1 MSDPM
6 SINDTVANQPITGQ
20 QRYTWQLLLR
30 IFLPFA
36 LGYFLSYLFR
46 VVNAIIAGDLNIDL
60 DLNASELGFLTSAYL
75 IIFAAIQLPLGV
87 LLDRYGP
94 RRTEAFLLLFAALGA
109 AIFATAT
116 NFDMLVIGRA
126 LIGLGV
132 SACLMAA
139 FKSFVQWFPAD
150 RLPLTNGLHMT
161 AGGLGVLCASSP
173 TAWLLE
179 TLVWREL
186 FWILAVATFIVAF
199 IVFFAVPDKPSSA
212 NQVSLGEHVSG
223 IFHIFSDRYFW
234 RIIPVAVTTQ
244 AAALALIGLWTGPWF
259 RDIAGFNESEV
270 ASSLTLLAVSMI
282 IGYIVI
288 GYVAYAFNKRG
299 FNSLTIALIGMTA
312 FILMQLVLVFHPVQ
326 FARSVWML
334 FGFFSTSSILI
345 YAALSQRFSV
355 QLAGRANTALN
366 FLVFVAGFFTQW
378 GIGVVIDAFP
388 SEIVGYYAV
397 EGYHQ
402 VFVYLV
408 GVQSVGLLWYW
419 FSPYWLSRR

>member
-1 MSDPM
+1 MP
-6 SINDTVANQPITGQ
+6 NPIKTKEIDIDRPQ
-20 QRYTWQLLLR
+20 YSWQLLLR

-46 VVNAIIAGDLNIDL
+46 VVNAIIAGDLSIDL
-60 DLNASELGFLTSAYL
+60 DLSATELGLLTSAYL
-75 IIFAAIQLPLGV
+75 ITFAAIQLPLGV

-116 NFDMLVIGRA
+116 SFNMLVVGRA
-126 LIGLGV
+126 LIGFGV

-186 FWILAVATFIVAF
+186 FWILSILTFAVAV
-199 IVFFAVPDKPSSA
+199 IVFYAVPDKPA
-212 NQVSLGEHVSG
+212 LTKQVSLGEHISG
-223 IFHIFSDRYFW
+223 IFHVFSDRYFW

-244 AAALALIGLWTGPWF
+244 AAALAMIGLWTGPWF
-259 RDIAGFNESEV
+259 RDVAGFNPPEI
-270 ASSLTLLAVSMI
+270 AGSLTLIAVSMI
-282 IGYIVI
+282 VGYIVI
-288 GYVAYAFNKRG
+288 GYVAYVFSKRG
-299 FNSLTIALIGMTA
+299 LNSLTIALIGMSL
-312 FILMQLVLVFHPVQ
+312 FIVMQTVLIFHPVG
-326 FARSVWML
+326 FARPVWML

-345 YAALSQRFSV
+345 YAALSQHFSA

-366 FLVFVAGFFTQW
+366 FLVFVVGFFTQW
-378 GIGVVIDAFP
+378 GIGIVIDAFP
-388 SEIVGYYAV
+388 SDIVGVYAT
-397 EGYHQ
+397 EGYQQ
-402 VFVYLV
+402 VFIWLV
-408 GVQSVGLLWYW
+408 VVQAIGLGW
-419 FSPYWLSRR
+419 YWLSRR